1 VSTVGGLQPIV
12 GVDEE
17 SSQHA
22 HCSNR
27 NDRPRVRSGI
37 FCGMIGNSPA
47 TGGRYQPLASSACSA
62 YTKCMQYTIRR
73 IPAALDSALRQRAR
87 ASSKSL
93 NDAAVDAL
101 AEGSGMAGKPRKR
114 RDLRDIA
121 GTWKPD
127 KAVDRALAAQ
137 DRVDGDLWR

>member
-1 VSTVGGLQPIV
+1 
-12 GVDEE
+12 
-17 SSQHA
+17 
-22 HCSNR
+22 
-27 NDRPRVRSGI
+27 
-37 FCGMIGNSPA
+37 
-47 TGGRYQPLASSACSA
+47 
-62 YTKCMQYTIRR
+62 MQYTIRR
-73 IPAALDSALRQRAR
+73 IPAALDNALRQRAR

-137 DRVDGDLWR
+137 DQVDADLWR